1 MIKYDI
7 HGNPVVI
14 HYGASSFLDYKFI
27 FPQNCNWVKPRGGL
41 WTSPIGSKFGW
52 KDWCES
58 ENFRDCDDAKSF
70 TLEFNSDVKIYK
82 IDTLKDLLNLPLISP
97 HEVPH
102 TKHPDFET
110 INKEYDAIWLTENGQ
125 HVTRF
130 SRPCNLYGWD
140 CESILI
146 LNTKCFTQK

>member
-14 HYGASSFLDYKFI
+14 HYGAKKFTASKFSVI
-27 FPQNCNWVKPRGGL
+27 TNDWVKPRGGL
-41 WTSPIGSKFGW
+41 WTSPIDSDYGW
-52 KDWCES
+52 KDWCEA
-58 ENFRDCDDAKSF
+58 ENFRDCDDSMSF

-82 IDTLKDLLNLPLISP
+82 IDTLKDLLNLPLISL
-97 HEVPH
+97 HVPSM
-102 TKHPDFET
+102 KHPDFET
-110 INKEYDAIWLTENGQ
+110 ISKEYDAIWLTENGQ

-146 LNTKCFTQK
+146 LNPKCFTQK